1 MRIDILT
8 LFPEMF
14 SSPFNES
21 IIGRARQNDLLQIN
35 TINIRDFALDKH
47 QQVDDYPYGG
57 GAGMVMKAD
66 VLARAIKSVKDVPAR
81 VVYLSPQ
88 GQRLDQKV
96 VTRLAEE
103 EHLILLCGH
112 YEGIDERAMM
122 FIDEEI
128 SIGDYILT
136 GGELGAMVV
145 VDAVARLIP
154 GVLGDD
160 DSARDES
167 FTQDLLEYPQYT
179 RPRCFADMEVPP
191 VLLSGHH
198 EEIRRWRKKL
208 SLQRT
213 LLKRPDLL
221 LNRDYDQEERMLL
234 EELLFVRKKDKGAK
248 S

>member
-35 TINIRDFALDKH
+35 TVNIRDFALDKH

-66 VLARAIKSVKDVPAR
+66 VLARAIQHVKDAPAR
-81 VVYLSPQ
+81 IVYLSPQ
-88 GQRLDQKV
+88 GKRLDQKG

-221 LNRDYDQEERMLL
+221 LNRDYDPEERMLL

>member
-35 TINIRDFALDKH
+35 TVNIRDFALDKH